1 MPTALITGASA
12 GLGAEFARAL
22 AARGYDLILVAR
34 RLDRLEELAV
44 SLKDVRVECLP
55 ANLTVDQDVER
66 VAARCGELHLLV
78 NNAGFGTKGLFG
90 IVKLE
95 TQLAMHKLHVMTT
108 VRLTH
113 AALQG
118 MMLRNSGAVINVSS
132 VAAFTHSPGNVS
144 YCATKSW
151 MTSFTEGLNLE
162 LRAKNSRVH
171 IQSLCPGFTYTEFHD
186 VMGAS
191 RDSIAKSLW
200 MTSEF
205 VVNESLSGLDQRKW
219 LVIPGWRYRWFVT
232 WFTRLPLWLREAIQL
247 RTPYR
252 RNLSVTVPRIAQ
264 VNSVD
269 SK

>member
-1 MPTALITGASA
+1 MPIALITGASA

-22 AARGYDLILVAR
+22 CARGYDLILVAR
-34 RLDRLEELAV
+34 RMDRLEELSAT
-44 SLKDVRVECLP
+44 LTGVRVECIC
-55 ANLTVDQDVER
+55 ADLTVDADIER
-66 VAARCGELHLLV
+66 VAARCTDLDLLV

-95 TQLAMHKLHVMTT
+95 TQMAMHKLHVMTT

-113 AALQG
+113 AALQS
-118 MMLRNSGAVINVSS
+118 MMARGSGAVINVSS

-162 LRAKNSRVH
+162 LKAKNSRVH

-200 MTSEF
+200 MSAEF
-205 VVNESLSGLDQRKW
+205 VVNESLAGLERREW
-219 LVIPGWRYRWFVT
+219 LVIPGWRYRWFLA

-252 RNLSVTVPRIAQ
+252 KTISTPLPRVAQ
-264 VNSVD
+264 INSVD

>member
-12 GLGAEFARAL
+12 GIGAEFARAL

-34 RLDRLEELAV
+34 RLDRLEELAAT
-44 SLKDVRVECLP
+44 LNGVRVECLQ
-55 ANLTVDQDVER
+55 ADLTIDTDMER
-66 VAARCGELHLLV
+66 VAARCGSLDLLV

-90 IVKLE
+90 VVKLE
-95 TQLAMHKLHVMTT
+95 TQMAMHKLHVMAT

-118 MMLRNSGAVINVSS
+118 MMGRNEGAVINVSS

-162 LRAKNSRVH
+162 LKAKNSRVH

-200 MTSEF
+200 MSAEY
-205 VVNESLSGLDQRKW
+205 VVKRSLAGLDRREW
-219 LVIPGWRYRWFVT
+219 LVVPGWRYRWFLAC
-232 WFTRLPLWLREAIQL
+232 FTRLPLWLREAIQL

-252 RNLSVTVPRIAQ
+252 KTISAPIAR
-264 VNSVD
+264 VAEFNSVD